1 VSEVI
6 RVLVVIAVIG
16 YVIGRQLMGEPLR
29 GKRVVLL
36 PVILA
41 VAGAVDLDKHGRHV
55 EPADVVFLVISGL
68 IAVTIGLLQGRMI
81 RLESRNGALW
91 GQMPVRGLWL
101 WALLVGSRLTMTVIA
116 LAVGAKVAGSSAPII
131 MLLGIN
137 RLGQAAIVMR
147 HALATGIPFAPE
159 KDGRSFLSGFL
170 SGQVGDAAARTS
182 GRTSGPASRYPP
194 QRGARS
200 AEPDW
205 PPAAGQDS
213 WQDADPARYP
223 HRVLPP
229 ADDADPAGHPQ
240 TGRGEYGPRGSGE
253 APDLA
258 TLARLAGEWLAARRQ
273 RGR

>member
-1 VSEVI
+1 MSEVI

-41 VAGAVDLDKHGRHV
+41 VAGAVDLGKHGRHV

-81 RLESRNGALW
+81 RLEARNGALW
-91 GQMPVRGLWL
+91 GQMPVRALWL
-101 WALLVGSRLTMTVIA
+101 WALLVGSRLIMTVIA

-159 KDGRSFLSGFL
+159 KDGRSFLSGQIGGPA
-170 SGQVGDAAARTS
+170 SRGP
-182 GRTSGPASRYPP
+182 GPASRYPP
-194 QRGARS
+194 QRGPGYP
-200 AEPDW
+200 EPDS
-205 PPAAGQDS
+205 PPVSGRDS
-213 WQDADPARYP
+213 WPGADPARYP
-223 HRVLPP
+223 HRVRPP
-229 ADDADPAGHPQ
+229 ADDADPAGHPE
-240 TGRGEYGPRGSGE
+240 TGPADYGGGP

-258 TLARLAGEWLAARRQ
+258 ALARLAGEWLARRQ
-273 RGR
+273 RDGNP

>member
-6 RVLVVIAVIG
+6 RVLAVIAVIG

-41 VAGAVDLDKHGRHV
+41 VAGAVDLDKHGHHV
-55 EPADVVFLVISGL
+55 EAADVACLVISGL
-68 IAVTIGLLQGRMI
+68 IAVTIGLRQGRMI
-81 RLESRNGALW
+81 RLECRNGALW
-91 GQMPVRGLWL
+91 GQMPARALWL
-101 WALLVGSRLTMTVIA
+101 WALLVGSRLIMTVIA

-159 KDGRSFLSGFL
+159 KDGRSFLSGPI
-170 SGQVGDAAARTS
+170 GGA
-182 GRTSGPASRYPP
+182 ASRSPGQASEYPP
-194 QRGARS
+194 QRGLGYPA
-200 AEPDW
+200 AHW
-205 PPAAGQDS
+205 PPVPGQDS
-213 WQDADPARYP
+213 QHEADPPSYP
-223 HRVLPP
+223 RPVPP
-229 ADDADPAGHPQ
+229 GGDADPAGRPA
-240 TGRGEYGPRGSGE
+240 TGPANSTPHATGS

-258 TLARLAGEWLAARRQ
+258 TLARLTSEWLAQRQ

>member
-6 RVLVVIAVIG
+6 RVLAVVAIIG

-41 VAGAVDLDKHGRHV
+41 AAGVADLGEHGHHV
-55 EPADVVFLVISGL
+55 EPADVVCLVISGL
-68 IAVTIGLLQGRMI
+68 IAVTIGLLQGRMM

-101 WALLVGSRLTMTVIA
+101 WALLVGSRLIMTVVA
-116 LAVGAKVAGSSAPII
+116 LAVGAKVAGSSAPVI

-159 KDGRSFLSGFL
+159 KDGRSFLSG
-170 SGQVGDAAARTS
+170 QVGGAASRPAN
-182 GRTSGPASRYPP
+182 PASQHPP
-194 QRGARS
+194 QHGPGYP
-200 AEPDW
+200 EPDR

-213 WQDADPARYP
+213 QHETDPAGYP

-229 ADDADPAGHPQ
+229 AGGADPE
-240 TGRGEYGPRGSGE
+240 TGPADSIPHDGA

-258 TLARLAGEWLAARRQ
+258 AMLACLAGEWLARRQ

>member
-1 VSEVI
+1 VSEII

-29 GKRVVLL
+29 GKRMVLL

-41 VAGAVDLDKHGRHV
+41 VAGAADLGRNGRHV
-55 EPADVVFLVISGL
+55 ELADVICLVISGL

-81 RLESRNGALW
+81 RLEARDGALW
-91 GQMPVRGLWL
+91 GQMPVRALWL
-101 WALLVGSRLTMTVIA
+101 WALLVGSRLIMTVIA

-137 RLGQAAIVMR
+137 RLGQAVIVMR

-159 KDGRSFLSGFL
+159 KDGRSFLSGVL
-170 SGQVGDAAARTS
+170 SGQSRGAVSRPP
-182 GRTSGPASRYPP
+182 GPASWYPP
-194 QRGARS
+194 QRGPGS
-200 AEPDW
+200 PEPDW
-205 PPAAGQDS
+205 PPASGQDS
-213 WQDADPARYP
+213 WQDRDPSRYP

-229 ADDADPAGHPQ
+229 TGDADPAGHPG
-240 TGRGEYGPRGSGE
+240 TGPGDYFPHVGGAAS
-253 APDLA
+253 DLA
-258 TLARLAGEWLAARRQ
+258 TLARLAGEWLAARHQ

>member
-6 RVLVVIAVIG
+6 RVLAVIAVIG

-41 VAGAVDLDKHGRHV
+41 VAGAVDLGKHGRHV
-55 EPADVVFLVISGL
+55 EPADVICLVISGL
-68 IAVTIGLLQGRMI
+68 IAVTIGLLQGRTM
-81 RLESRNGALW
+81 RLEGRNGALW

-101 WALLVGSRLTMTVIA
+101 WALLVGSRLIMTVIA

-159 KDGRSFLSGFL
+159 KDGRSFLSGQA
-170 SGQVGDAAARTS
+170 GGAASRHP
-182 GRTSGPASRYPP
+182 GPASRYPT
-194 QRGARS
+194 QRGPGS
-200 AEPDW
+200 PEPHW
-205 PPAAGQDS
+205 PPASGQDS
-213 WQDADPARYP
+213 WHDADPARYP

-229 ADDADPAGHPQ
+229 ASDADPAGHPE
-240 TGRGEYGPRGSGE
+240 TGPGDYVRDGGG
-253 APDLA
+253 AAADLA

>member
-6 RVLVVIAVIG
+6 RVLAVVAVIG
-16 YVIGRQLMGEPLR
+16 YVVGRQLMGEPLR

-41 VAGAVDLDKHGRHV
+41 VAGVVDLGQHGRHV

-68 IAVTIGLLQGRMI
+68 IAVTIGLLQGRMM
-81 RLESRNGALW
+81 RLEARNGALW
-91 GQMPVRGLWL
+91 GQMPVRALWL
-101 WALLVGSRLTMTVIA
+101 WALLVGSRLIMTVIA

-137 RLGQAAIVMR
+137 RLGQAVIVMR

-159 KDGRSFLSGFL
+159 KDGRSFLSGQL
-170 SGQVGDAAARTS
+170 GGAASRPP
-182 GRTSGPASRYPP
+182 GPASPYPP
-194 QRGARS
+194 QRRPDYPGL
-200 AEPDW
+200 DW
-205 PPAAGQDS
+205 PPVSGQDS
-213 WQDADPARYP
+213 WPDADPARYP

-229 ADDADPAGHPQ
+229 AGDADPAGHPG
-240 TGRGEYGPRGSGE
+240 TGSADYVPDGGGA

-258 TLARLAGEWLAARRQ
+258 TLARLAGEWAARRQ

>member
-6 RVLVVIAVIG
+6 RVLAVVAVIG

-29 GKRVVLL
+29 GKRVVVL

-41 VAGAVDLDKHGRHV
+41 VAGVADLGEHGRHV
-55 EPADVVFLVISGL
+55 EPADVACLVVSGL
-68 IAVTIGLLQGRMI
+68 IAVAIGLLQGRMM

-101 WALLVGSRLTMTVIA
+101 WALLVGSRLIMTVIA
-116 LAVGAKVAGSSAPII
+116 LAVGAKVAGSSEPVI

-159 KDGRSFLSGFL
+159 KDGRSFLSA
-170 SGQVGDAAARTS
+170 QVGGAASRPA
-182 GRTSGPASRYPP
+182 GPASQHPP
-194 QRGARS
+194 QHGPGYP
-200 AEPDW
+200 EPGR

-213 WQDADPARYP
+213 QHEADPAGYP

-229 ADDADPAGHPQ
+229 AGDADPE
-240 TGRGEYGPRGSGE
+240 TGPADSIPHGGA

-258 TLARLAGEWLAARRQ
+258 AMLAYLAGEWLARRQ

>member
-6 RVLVVIAVIG
+6 RVLAVVAVIG
-16 YVIGRQLMGEPLR
+16 YVIGRQLLGEPLR

-41 VAGAVDLDKHGRHV
+41 VAGAADLGKNGHHV
-55 EPADVVFLVISGL
+55 RSADVVFLVISGL
-68 IAVTIGLLQGRMI
+68 IAVTIGVLQGRMM

-91 GQMPVRGLWL
+91 GQMPVRALWL
-101 WALLVGSRLTMTVIA
+101 WALLVGSRLIMTVIA
-116 LAVGAKVAGSSAPII
+116 LAVGAKVAGSSTPII

-137 RLGQAAIVMR
+137 RIGQAAIVMR

-159 KDGRSFLSGFL
+159 KDGRSFLSGQI
-170 SGQVGDAAARTS
+170 SGA
-182 GRTSGPASRYPP
+182 ASRPPRPAAPNPPHRGPSYP
-194 QRGARS
+194 
-200 AEPDW
+200 EPDW
-205 PPAAGQDS
+205 PPASGQDS
-213 WQDADPARYP
+213 QQHADPVRYP

-229 ADDADPAGHPQ
+229 ADDADPARHPG
-240 TGRGEYGPRGSGE
+240 TGPADSVPHAGGA

-258 TLARLAGEWLAARRQ
+258 MLARLAGEWLATRRQ

>member
-1 VSEVI
+1 VPEVI
-6 RVLVVIAVIG
+6 RVLAVIAVIG

-41 VAGAVDLDKHGRHV
+41 VAGAVDLGKHGRHV
-55 EPADVVFLVISGL
+55 EPADVVCLVISGL
-68 IAVTIGLLQGRMI
+68 IAVTIGLLQGRMM
-81 RLESRNGALW
+81 RLEGRNGALW

-101 WALLVGSRLTMTVIA
+101 WALLVGSRLIMTVIA

-159 KDGRSFLSGFL
+159 KDGRSFLSDQIG
-170 SGQVGDAAARTS
+170 GAASR
-182 GRTSGPASRYPP
+182 RPGPASRYPP
-194 QRGARS
+194 QRGPGYP
-200 AEPDW
+200 EPDW
-205 PPAAGQDS
+205 PPASGRESWPDADSARYSHRVLPLAG
-213 WQDADPARYP
+213 DADPADHP
-223 HRVLPP
+223 ETGP
-229 ADDADPAGHPQ
+229 AD
-240 TGRGEYGPRGSGE
+240 YGGGP

-258 TLARLAGEWLAARRQ
+258 ALARLAGEWLARRQ

>member
-6 RVLVVIAVIG
+6 RVLAVVAIIG
-16 YVIGRQLMGEPLR
+16 YVIGRQLLGEPLR

-41 VAGAVDLDKHGRHV
+41 VAGVADLGKNGRHV
-55 EPADVVFLVISGL
+55 EAADVICLVISGL
-68 IAVTIGLLQGRMI
+68 IAVTIGLMQGRMM

-101 WALLVGSRLTMTVIA
+101 WALLVGSRLIMTVIA
-116 LAVGAKVAGSSAPII
+116 LAVGAKVAGSSAPVI

-159 KDGRSFLSGFL
+159 KDGSSFLSEFL
-170 SGQVGDAAARTS
+170 SGPAGGAASR
-182 GRTSGPASRYPP
+182 RPGPASRYPP
-194 QRGARS
+194 QLRPGYR
-200 AEPDW
+200 EPDW
-205 PPAAGQDS
+205 PHAAGQDG
-213 WQDADPARYP
+213 Q
-223 HRVLPP
+223 HK
-229 ADDADPAGHPQ
+229 ADPAGYPPRDLPPAGDAGPAGDPE
-240 TGRGEYGPRGSGE
+240 TGPADSIPRGGGA

-258 TLARLAGEWLAARRQ
+258 AMLACLADAWLARRQ

>member
-6 RVLVVIAVIG
+6 RVLAVIAIIG

-41 VAGAVDLDKHGRHV
+41 VAGAVDLGQHGRHV

-81 RLESRNGALW
+81 RLECRNGALW
-91 GQMPVRGLWL
+91 GQMPVRALWL
-101 WALLVGSRLTMTVIA
+101 WALLVGSRLIMTVIA

-137 RLGQAAIVMR
+137 RVGQAVIVMR

-159 KDGRSFLSGFL
+159 KDGTSFLSGFL
-170 SGQVGDAAARTS
+170 SGQLGGAASRPP
-182 GRTSGPASRYPP
+182 GPASRYPP
-194 QRGARS
+194 QRGPGYP
-200 AEPDW
+200 EPDW

-213 WQDADPARYP
+213 QQEADPARYP

-229 ADDADPAGHPQ
+229 AGDADPAGHAGTDPA
-240 TGRGEYGPRGSGE
+240 GYVPHGGGA

-258 TLARLAGEWLAARRQ
+258 TLARVAGEWLARRQ

>member
-6 RVLVVIAVIG
+6 RVLAVIAVIG
-16 YVIGRQLMGEPLR
+16 YVIGRQLLGEPLR
-29 GKRVVLL
+29 GKRVVAL
-36 PVILA
+36 PVVLA
-41 VAGAVDLDKHGRHV
+41 VAGVADLGKNGRHV
-55 EPADVVFLVISGL
+55 EPADVICLVISGL

-81 RLESRNGALW
+81 RLEARNGALW

-101 WALLVGSRLTMTVIA
+101 WALLVGSRLIMTVIA

-147 HALATGIPFAPE
+147 HAVATGIPFAPE
-159 KDGRSFLSGFL
+159 KNGRSFLSGFL
-170 SGQVGDAAARTS
+170 SGQAGGAASRPP
-182 GRTSGPASRYPP
+182 GPASWYPP
-194 QRGARS
+194 QRGPGTP
-200 AEPDW
+200 EPDR
-205 PPAAGQDS
+205 PPASGQDS
-213 WQDADPARYP
+213 WHEADPARHP

-229 ADDADPAGHPQ
+229 AGDADPAGHL
-240 TGRGEYGPRGSGE
+240 GAGPGDYVPHGGGA

-258 TLARLAGEWLAARRQ
+258 TLARLAAEWLAARHQ

>member
-6 RVLVVIAVIG
+6 RVLAVIAVIG
-16 YVIGRQLMGEPLR
+16 YVIGRQLLGEPLR
-29 GKRVVLL
+29 GKRAVVL

-41 VAGAVDLDKHGRHV
+41 VAGAVDLGKHGRHV
-55 EPADVVFLVISGL
+55 EPADVICLVISGL
-68 IAVTIGLLQGRMI
+68 IAVTIGLMQGRMI
-81 RLESRNGALW
+81 RLEGRNGALW

-101 WALLVGSRLTMTVIA
+101 SALLVGSRLIMTVIA

-170 SGQVGDAAARTS
+170 SGPIGGAASRPP
-182 GRTSGPASRYPP
+182 GPASRYPP
-194 QRGARS
+194 QRGPGS
-200 AEPDW
+200 PEPDW
-205 PPAAGQDS
+205 PPASGQDS
-213 WQDADPARYP
+213 WHDADPARYP
-223 HRVLPP
+223 PRVLPP
-229 ADDADPAGHPQ
+229 AGDADPAGHSE
-240 TGRGEYGPRGSGE
+240 TGPGDYVRHGDGPASD
-253 APDLA
+253 PA